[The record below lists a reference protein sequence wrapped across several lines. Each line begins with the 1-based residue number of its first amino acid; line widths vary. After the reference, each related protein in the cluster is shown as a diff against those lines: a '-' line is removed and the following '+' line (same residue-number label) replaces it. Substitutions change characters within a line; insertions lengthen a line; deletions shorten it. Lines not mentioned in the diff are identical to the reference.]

1 MLSNEFHIGPFA
13 IRPLGRVGNS
23 HQRFE
28 IEYGGMTDSTTTE
41 IGTQREVSARLA
53 GFLADWT
60 AELRRKHERGTLVE
74 LVEEGTGERLA
85 LFSTDSLLGMTPG
98 LIDDRARYWLR
109 TADRRYSRPVTLG
122 EYGRLRAEYERPPL
136 AWIADLLPDDVLTD
150 NPENWRAPTSWE
162 IRHVVGEGS
171 FTGISGAKAAALV
184 GVNPQS
190 MRKYTAREGAKSRQ
204 PISFAMWHLL
214 LHKLGVQ
221 KLEGAA

>member
-41 IGTQREVSARLA
+41 IGTQREVAARLA

-60 AELRRKHERGTLVE
+60 AELRRKHESGIPVE
-74 LVEEGTGERLA
+74 LVDADGERLA
-85 LFSTDSLLGMTPG
+85 HFLSDDMLGMTPG

-109 TADRRYSRPVTLG
+109 TQDRRYSRHVTLD
-122 EYGRLRAEYERPPL
+122 EYAQLRARYELPPL
-136 AWIADLLPDDVLTD
+136 AWIAELLPEDVLTD
-150 NPENWRAPTSWE
+150 DPAEWRSPSSWE

-214 LHKLGVQ
+214 LHRLGIQ
-221 KLEGAA
+221 NLRSAL